1 MQTRIRLLRTLCLC
15 VLVPSTWATAKG
27 HEIAEVRQASQAFI
41 AGFQRQDLTSEMLRW
56 FANGAFTNPVTRQIT
71 AFTGGDFNAPP
82 ERIRQY
88 VAETLTRISTSA
100 RNAKTICSA
109 SAAIKD
115 SLISGIQPDNDPVL
129 DGFLLKR
136 VTRELL
142 NAVETEA
149 ASTEPQVV
157 WLRNQIQQRRSL
169 VVMTVACNDVPLAIV
184 WGRAKSG
191 KWLIE
196 ALAVPLP

>member
-1 MQTRIRLLRTLCLC
+1 MQTRIRFLRTLCLGE
-15 VLVPSTWATAKG
+15 LVPSTWAPAKG
-27 HEIAEVRQASQAFI
+27 REIAEVRQASQAFI
-41 AGFQRQDLTSEMLRW
+41 AGFQRQDSTSEMLRW
-56 FANGAFTNPVTRQIT
+56 FANRAFTNPVTRQIT

-109 SAAIKD
+109 QAIKD
-115 SLISGIQPDNDPVL
+115 SLISGIQPDNDAVL

-149 ASTEPQVV
+149 APTEPQVM
-157 WLRNQIQQRRSL
+157 WLRNHIQQRRSL
-169 VVMTVACNDVPLAIV
+169 VVLTMACNDVPLAIV

-196 ALAVPLP
+196 ALTVPLP